1 MTLRFSQK
9 MTQSKP
15 TTRNVI
21 NLRNLK
27 EKIKIEIFFTIKKIP
42 LKMLYLSN
50 IFILIRHPVHVL
62 IVNLSALSFQ
72 IVEMH

>member
-27 EKIKIEIFFTIKKIP
+27 EKIKKIP

-50 IFILIRHPVHVL
+50 IFILIRHPVHVV